1 MPCPHGVKLS
11 VLSTGGICVGTLRNR
26 IVRNC
31 LSRTLKFEL
40 YANQSKFKFTLSI
53 NLSIN
58 SFYDLGFSGVG
69 IERKFN
75 EKQ

>member
-31 LSRTLKFEL
+31 LNKTLKFEL
-40 YANQSKFKFTLSI
+40 YANQSKFKFALSNTLDF
-53 NLSIN
+53 N
-58 SFYDLGFSGVG
+58 SFYDLGSSGVG
-69 IERKFN
+69 RERQFN